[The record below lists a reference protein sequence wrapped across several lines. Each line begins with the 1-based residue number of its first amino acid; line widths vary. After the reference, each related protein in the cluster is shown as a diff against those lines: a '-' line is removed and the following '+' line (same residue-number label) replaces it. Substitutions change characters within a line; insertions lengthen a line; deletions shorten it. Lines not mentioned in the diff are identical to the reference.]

1 MIDSELLKGLKK
13 ATEKNLMEL
22 GKKPDLNAAETK
34 AAKDAFELL
43 DYLCYKVEACDAK
56 EKGYSQYSGYSMDRR
71 PYREYQITSYMPP
84 HGHMSFDGMMY
95 DDPSR
100 NHYPNTMPGRRSYG
114 DPYAYGYS
122 GHSINDRLI
131 SLVEGMYDEAKSDY
145 EREQLN
151 KFISMIRS
159 AA

>member
-1 MIDSELLKGLKK
+1 MIDTEFLKGLKK
-13 ATEKNLMEL
+13 TTEKNLMEL
-22 GKKPDLNAAETK
+22 GKKADISAAETK

-43 DYLCYKVEACDAK
+43 DYLSCKIDECEMR
-56 EKGYSQYSGYSMDRR
+56 EKGYSQYSGYSMERR
-71 PYREYQITSYMPP
+71 PYREYQITSYMSPR
-84 HGHMSFDGMMY
+84 GYMSFDGMNY
-95 DDPSR
+95 DGPMHG
-100 NHYPNTMPGRRSYG
+100 HYRNTMPRSYS
-114 DPYAYGYS
+114 DYYMNGYS

-131 SLVEGMYDEAKSDY
+131 SLVEGMYDEAKTDY